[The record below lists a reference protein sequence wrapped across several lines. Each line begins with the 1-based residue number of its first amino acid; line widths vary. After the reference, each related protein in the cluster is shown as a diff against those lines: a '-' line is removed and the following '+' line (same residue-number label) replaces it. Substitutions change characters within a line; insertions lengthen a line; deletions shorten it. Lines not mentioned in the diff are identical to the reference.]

1 MCATAEACGR
11 RPTPQP
17 DLGHPRGVRTTTTPR
32 FVLRPGTHVLRRSA
46 TELQV
51 GLDPR
56 RAVVLPDRPDVRAL
70 LRALSSPATPLAEE
84 EYDDRTLDLLADSGL
99 LVDADVL
106 LRLVPSLP
114 RVDDPGLAG
123 SGRSRADAAALAAD
137 AGDHAASLRAGRSE
151 ARVEVVTAGSREAE
165 AVTEDLADLLRAAGL
180 RPQVLPHGRLPAG
193 SATAPE
199 RLTGLLVAVGEP
211 PRETVDAWMRSGTPH
226 LLVRLTEGSAV
237 IGPFVLPGE
246 TACLRCVD
254 AHHTDVDPSW
264 PLLVTQYAS
273 AVAREREDT
282 VPEPVDRLL
291 ATLAC
296 AWAARELASRAEGR
310 PPATASVTV
319 RLDPHLTAL
328 ETHRWP
334 RHPACGCGWA

>member
-1 MCATAEACGR
+1 M
-11 RPTPQP
+11 
-17 DLGHPRGVRTTTTPR
+17 
-32 FVLRPGTHVLRRSA
+32 
-46 TELQV
+46 
-51 GLDPR
+51 
-56 RAVVLPDRPDVRAL
+56 LPDRPDVRTL

-84 EYDDRTLDLLADSGL
+84 YDDRTLELLADSGL

-114 RVDDPGLAG
+114 RVDEPGVAG

-137 AGDHAASLRAGRSE
+137 AGDRAATLRAGRSE

-165 AVTEDLADLLRAAGL
+165 AVAEDLTDLLRAASL
-180 RPQVLPHGRLPAG
+180 RPQRLPHGRLPAG
-193 SATAPE
+193 AATAPE

-211 PRETVDAWMRSGTPH
+211 PRETVDAWIRSGTPH

-273 AVAREREDT
+273 VVTREREDT

-291 ATLAC
+291 AALAC
-296 AWAARELASRAEGR
+296 AWAARELASCAEGR
-310 PPATASVTV
+310 LPATASVTV
-319 RLDPHLTAL
+319 RLDPQLTSL

>member
-1 MCATAEACGR
+1 M
-11 RPTPQP
+11 
-17 DLGHPRGVRTTTTPR
+17 RTTTTPR

-70 LRALSSPATPLAEE
+70 LRALSSPATLLAEE
-84 EYDDRTLDLLADSGL
+84 EYDGRALELLADSGL

-123 SGRSRADAAALAAD
+123 SGLVGSGRSRADAAALAAD
-137 AGDHAASLRAGRSE
+137 AGDNAAALRAGRCE

-165 AVTEDLADLLRAAGL
+165 AVAEDLADLLRAASL

-211 PRETVDAWMRSGTPH
+211 PREAVDTWMRSGTPH
-226 LLVRLTEGSAV
+226 LLVRLTEGCAV

-273 AVAREREDT
+273 AVTREREDT

-296 AWAARELASRAEGR
+296 AWAARELASSAEGR
-310 PPATASVTV
+310 LPATASVTV